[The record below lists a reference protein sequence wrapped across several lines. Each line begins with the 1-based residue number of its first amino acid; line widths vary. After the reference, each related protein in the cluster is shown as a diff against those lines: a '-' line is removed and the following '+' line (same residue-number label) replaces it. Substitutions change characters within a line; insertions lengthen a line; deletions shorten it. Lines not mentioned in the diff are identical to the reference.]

1 VSSCGH
7 GSSGSRPPR
16 VSSPNYYVP
25 QECVSS
31 SFAVGLAAR
40 GGPVGRGG
48 RPSRQ
53 ARPPVAAP
61 PPHGGR
67 GGESGGSGLS
77 RSARR
82 RSEVRHEWMNW
93 ERSIMSRD
101 NSLASWVRG
110 WTVKPRCSLS
120 VSKQTGTAPCAIQSG
135 RRGSAFDSSVCIVQK
150 HVMYGTGRC
159 LWSAR
164 RGSLAR
170 AWLIFF

>member
-1 VSSCGH
+1 MWARFVWFT
-7 GSSGSRPPR
+7 PTPR
-16 VSSPNYYVP
+16 VFSKLLRATGVRVFVFRSRAR
-25 QECVSS
+25 S
-31 SFAVGLAAR
+31 AR
-40 GGPVGRGG
+40 GPCWARGPAFAAGETPRRG
-48 RPSRQ
+48 P
-53 ARPPVAAP
+53 P

-135 RRGSAFDSSVCIVQK
+135 RRGSAFESSACIVQK